1 MYKVSKTIINIT
13 NRITSEMFLSKLRVI
28 GSVYSNEMYQNL
40 VWYFWKYENM
50 LMMILMKCTSLWKC
64 SLTFFAISFE
74 RKMQLFAKDDKKFSS
89 VHWMTNASFILIVVY
104 ILCIQLWRTFCAN
117 ICITSLQ
124 LKFQASI
131 IRLFE
136 FTIRYTF
143 GFSGLKVFYFL

>member
-1 MYKVSKTIINIT
+1 MYKVSKLIINIT
-13 NRITSEMFLSKLRVI
+13 NRIISEMFLSKGRYILMKCIR
-28 GSVYSNEMYQNL
+28 NL

>member
-1 MYKVSKTIINIT
+1 MYKVSKLIINIT
-13 NRITSEMFLSKLRVI
+13 NRIISEMFLSKGRYILMKCIR
-28 GSVYSNEMYQNL
+28 NL

-124 LKFQASI
+124 LTFQASI